1 MERRQG
7 KSTKKVGKKKTHRQ
21 YRKACREECA
31 MKGYDGDVD
40 EPKRKRKR
48 SEPSEA
54 KTSNKEDAKEEVK
67 QTTE

>member
-1 MERRQG
+1 
-7 KSTKKVGKKKTHRQ
+7 
-21 YRKACREECA
+21 

-54 KTSNKEDAKEEVK
+54 KTSNEEDAKEGVK
-67 QTTE
+67 HTTE